1 MAASTRVLSDN
12 DDYFVLHFA
21 SETTDAVESDVVK
34 IDSSAYCGK
43 NFTIEEIWWSVSGL
57 KVRLYWEA
65 TTDELFLGFGAN
77 NVTGNGHLNFS
88 SIGGVSP
95 PSSAGST
102 GDIGLSTQNPDTGDS
117 YAFIIKCKKV

>member
-1 MAASTRVLSDN
+1 MAVTTRILYDN
-12 DDYFVLHFA
+12 DDYFAIHFT
-21 SETTDAVESDVVK
+21 SETTDAAEDDVVK
-34 IDSSAYCGK
+34 IDSSKYCANK
-43 NFTIEEIWWSVSGL
+43 FAVEEIWWSVSGL

-77 NVTGNGHLNFS
+77 NVTGNGHLDFS
-88 SIGGVSP
+88 SIGGVQP

-117 YAFIIKCKKV
+117 YAFVVKCHKL